1 MKTKTLIRSVGRL
14 SIYGA
19 GFAATSFVAYVGY
32 RWIQFGNVPKTATSK
47 GQDVF
52 LDHFI
57 PAYDIV
63 ERHNIRIAAPAAI
76 VFASAFEMNPRS
88 SRAIRAIF
96 ETREW
101 VMGSR
106 PESHSEAGGLISQMR
121 AIGWGVLA
129 EIPDHEIVMG
139 AVTQPWVARPVFH
152 PLPPDR
158 FAAFQE
164 PGYVKIVWTLRAD
177 PIGPSDCIFRTE
189 TRAIATDATARSR
202 FRRYWAIISAGV
214 VLIRRMLLAP
224 LKAEAERRWSARES
238 GDPSR
243 SPTRVQRMENAG
255 K

>member
-14 SIYGA
+14 SIYSA
-19 GFAATSFVAYVGY
+19 GFAAGSFVAYVGY
-32 RWIQFGNVPKTATSK
+32 KWIQFGNVPKTATSK
-47 GQDVF
+47 EQDVL

-57 PAYDIV
+57 PTYDIV
-63 ERHNIRIAAPAAI
+63 ERHNIQIAAPAAI

-106 PESHSEAGGLISQMR
+106 PESLSDAGGLISQMR

-139 AVTQPWVARPVFH
+139 AVTQPWVARPVFR
-152 PLPPDR
+152 PLPPDQ
-158 FAAFQE
+158 FAAFQD

-177 PIGPSDCIFRTE
+177 PMGPSDSVFRTE
-189 TRAIATDATARSR
+189 TRAIATDAIARSK
-202 FRRYWAIISAGV
+202 FRRYWSLVSAGV
-214 VLIRRMLLAP
+214 VLIRRMLLGL
-224 LKAEAERRWSARES
+224 LKAEAERRWSARDS
-238 GDPSR
+238 GNPSLMPR
-243 SPTRVQRMENAG
+243 RLQRIENAA